1 MIGKPYKMLSKI
13 GYNGAMIIQHRFY
26 ALSDYI
32 PYLKTNLHHGVLVK
46 QTGGLPPVGRQET
59 DHFYRILLC
68 ISY

>member
-32 PYLKTNLHHGVLVK
+32 PYLKTNLHK
-46 QTGGLPPVGRQET
+46 QVVVPIFREKKG
-59 DHFYRILLC
+59 F
-68 ISY
+68 

>member
-32 PYLKTNLHHGVLVK
+32 PYLKTNLHNGADMTKYFEKTVLK
-46 QTGGLPPVGRQET
+46 TLFLPKNW
-59 DHFYRILLC
+59 HNSLL
-68 ISY
+68 

>member
-32 PYLKTNLHHGVLVK
+32 PYLKTNLHYGVLVT
-46 QTGGLPPVGRQET
+46 QAGGSPPAVSQKLIR
-59 DHFYRILLC
+59 
-68 ISY
+68 